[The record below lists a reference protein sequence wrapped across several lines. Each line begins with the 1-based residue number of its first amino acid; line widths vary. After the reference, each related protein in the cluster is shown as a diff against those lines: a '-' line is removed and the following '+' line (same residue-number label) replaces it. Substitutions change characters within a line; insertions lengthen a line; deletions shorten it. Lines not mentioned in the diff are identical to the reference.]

1 MTRPTATPEQPFR
14 VIGTPVEAAPIVLSS
29 PHSGREYPPAFLAQ
43 SRLTLGQLRRAEDA
57 YVDDL
62 LAESV
67 ALGVPLVAARYGR
80 AYLDLNRDADE
91 LDPAM
96 IADPLP
102 PSAGQASDRVA
113 AGLGVL
119 PRIAAHGLDIYASRL
134 RLADVESR
142 VASLHAPY
150 HAAIAERLAA
160 AQRRHGYAILL
171 DCHSMPTPPG
181 GPASAPHFVLGDLHG
196 QAAAPRLVDAV
207 EAAIREGGFRVAR
220 NSPYA
225 GGYTTLRHADPA
237 GGVHVVQIEVDR
249 ALYMDPARLTRHA
262 GFATVAGT
270 FRRLIATLL
279 TLAPGLGLEGG
290 HRLAAE

>member
-1 MTRPTATPEQPFR
+1 M
-14 VIGTPVEAAPIVLSS
+14 VLAS

-43 SRLTLGQLRRAEDA
+43 SRLSLGQLRRAEDA
-57 YVDDL
+57 FVDEL
-62 LAESV
+62 LADAV
-67 ALGVPLVAARYGR
+67 GLGVPLVAARYGR

-113 AGLGVL
+113 AGLGVV

-134 RLADVESR
+134 RLADVQSR
-142 VASLHAPY
+142 VGALHRPY
-150 HAAIAERLAA
+150 HAAIDELLMRAR
-160 AQRRHGYAILL
+160 QRHGFAVLL

-181 GPASAPHFVLGDLHG
+181 AAAAPQFVLGDLHG
-196 QAAAPRLVDAV
+196 QTASPALV
-207 EAAIREGGFRVAR
+207 EAIEATISRDGLRVAR
-220 NSPYA
+220 NAPYA

-249 ALYMDPARLTRHA
+249 ALYMDSTRLARHA
-262 GFATVAGT
+262 GFAAVA
-270 FRRLIATLL
+270 ATLKRL
-279 TLAPGLGLEGG
+279 VGELLALAPGLGLEGA
-290 HRLAAE
+290 RREAAE